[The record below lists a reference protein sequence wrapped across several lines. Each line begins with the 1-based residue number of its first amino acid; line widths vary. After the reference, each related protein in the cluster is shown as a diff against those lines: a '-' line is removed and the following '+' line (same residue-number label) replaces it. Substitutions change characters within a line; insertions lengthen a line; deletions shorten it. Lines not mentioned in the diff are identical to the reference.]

1 MQKKALNISK
11 RKIYLVNQMEKVR
24 WEEEIKKLS
33 QFLSENHI
41 AHYIYDFSLHIPG
54 KTTYVSLDDPI
65 EVRIQQNTKVT
76 LRVLKT
82 VENGDSNVQVETWKN
97 LDSVIFNIESKN
109 VEVVYHG
116 GELEIRFLF

>member
-1 MQKKALNISK
+1 M
-11 RKIYLVNQMEKVR
+11 VNQMEKVR

-41 AHYIYDFSLHIPG
+41 AHYIYGFSLHIPG
-54 KTTYVSLDDPI
+54 KATYVSLDDPMEI
-65 EVRIQQNTKVT
+65 RIQQNTKVT

-82 VENGDSNVQVETWKN
+82 AEKEGDNVQVETWKN
-97 LDSVIFNIESKN
+97 LDSVIFNIESSG
-109 VEVVYHG
+109 VEIVYHG